1 MTDDAK
7 TVFVTVGTTQFDSL
21 IASVSSVEFLQKIAL
36 HGFRRLVIQ
45 YGTGAPPAL
54 VTANKI
60 GHNHNSSSG
69 TTRVKLT
76 DEGCDIDISWEA
88 YRFKSSLEPDMQNAD
103 LIVSHAGAGS
113 IMEGLSIC
121 KEWNNKSDSDSDSDS
136 DSTGNNFNCKKL
148 VVVIND
154 ILMNNHQSELA
165 EALDCRGYLYM
176 LNGPSCLLDSDVMAR
191 VSKFIPLAFEG
202 GNQKTFGRIIS
213 TFMNKE

>member
-1 MTDDAK
+1 MADYMK

-21 IASVSSVEFLQKIAL
+21 INVVSSVEFLQKIAL

-54 VTANKI
+54 VTVI
-60 GHNHNSSSG
+60 GHNSSSG
-69 TTRVKLT
+69 TTTVRPT
-76 DEGCDIDISWEA
+76 REGCDIDISWEA

-121 KEWNNKSDSDSDSDS
+121 KERNKSV
-136 DSTGNNFNCKKL
+136 TGNNCKKL

-165 EALDCRGYLYM
+165 EALDSRGYLYT
-176 LNGPSCLLDSDVMAR
+176 LNGPLRLLDNDVMAR

-202 GNQKTFGRIIS
+202 GNHKTFGRIIS
-213 TFMNKE
+213 TFMSKE

>member
-1 MTDDAK
+1 M
-7 TVFVTVGTTQFDSL
+7 
-21 IASVSSVEFLQKIAL
+21 
-36 HGFRRLVIQ
+36 R
-45 YGTGAPPAL
+45 
-54 VTANKI
+54 
-60 GHNHNSSSG
+60 
-69 TTRVKLT
+69 
-76 DEGCDIDISWEA
+76 
-88 YRFKSSLEPDMQNAD
+88 NAD

-121 KEWNNKSDSDSDSDS
+121 KERNKSVK
-136 DSTGNNFNCKKL
+136 GNEYKKL

-165 EALDCRGYLYM
+165 EALDSRGYLYM

-202 GNQKTFGRIIS
+202 GNQKTFGRIMC